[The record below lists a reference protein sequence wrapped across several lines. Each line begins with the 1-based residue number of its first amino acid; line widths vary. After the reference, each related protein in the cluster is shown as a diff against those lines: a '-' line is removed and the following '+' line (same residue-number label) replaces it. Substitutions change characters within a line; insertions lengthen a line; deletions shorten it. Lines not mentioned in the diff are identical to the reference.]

1 MYESSML
8 YYALQNAI
16 NQTSLSPVQRVV
28 LLDIFKQV
36 CKETFKAYPFPK
48 ASVRGELC
56 FTGGLNY
63 CKQYY
68 YRNVVIDFAKIQLH
82 CKEIIIRVHY
92 DPFARLRASMR
103 PKKPKWPALVPTT
116 LPSVQ
121 INKAKYYQ
129 AHQEYA
135 YQQQLL
141 SEQIIAFQDGINQV
155 NYELL
160 AQVPFS
166 LALLRNEQ
174 VRKGIIRLRSR
185 MSKSSQR
192 TILLGIFF
200 VWKRQLFQDIVQESF
215 QPSWRCKPAR
225 EECLQLMIKECKFG
239 QAESYLCPQLEDYI
253 HHLVNPDAD
262 TVGIYRSLISEATLN
277 LGELQRPIQASDVTI
292 EKHKADRMYQY
303 YHDTILS

>member
-1 MYESSML
+1 ML
-8 YYALQNAI
+8 YYSLQNAI
-16 NQTSLSPVQRVV
+16 NQTSLSPVQRVI

-56 FTGGLNY
+56 FAGGLNH

-68 YRNVVIDFAKIQLH
+68 YRNVAIEFAKIQLF
-82 CKEIIIRVHY
+82 CKELMIRVHY
-92 DPFARLRASMR
+92 DPFAGLRASMY
-103 PKKPKWPALVPTT
+103 PKPKWPALVPTT
-116 LPSVQ
+116 LPSIL

-129 AHQEYA
+129 AHQEHA

-141 SEQIIAFQDGINQV
+141 SQQIIAVQDGIKQV
-155 NYELL
+155 DYDLL

-166 LALLRNEQ
+166 LNLLHNDQ
-174 VRKGIIRLRSR
+174 VQKGLQRMRSR
-185 MSKSSQR
+185 MNKPHQR
-192 TILLGIFF
+192 AHIIAIFF
-200 VWKRQLFQDIVQESF
+200 VWKRQLFQDIVQQSF

-225 EECLQLMIKECKFG
+225 EECLELMVKECKFG

-262 TVGIYRSLISEATLN
+262 TMGIYRSLVSNATLN
-277 LGELQRPIQASDVTI
+277 LGELQRTIQSSDITL
-292 EKHKADRMYQY
+292 EKHKADQMYQY
-303 YHDTILS
+303 YYDTILC